1 MRTGRVIAVL
11 TPTGLPVCR
20 PTALVQVVKSRSS
33 CKEIAKRQHV
43 PKIGPN
49 TVQANALSEEVMFV
63 PAQHRGIPLD
73 IIGTYLGWR
82 RGSVVFASN
91 TSPALATKRPMTQT
105 PTRGP
110 VTTKGAQKNG

>member
-1 MRTGRVIAVL
+1 VRRGRVIAVL

-20 PTALVQVVKSRSS
+20 PTALVQVVKLRSS

-49 TVQANALSEEVMFV
+49 IVQANALSGEVKSV

-73 IIGTYLGWR
+73 IIGTYLGFR
-82 RGSVVFASN
+82 KKSVVFASN
-91 TSPALATKRPMTQT
+91 KT
-105 PTRGP
+105 PR
-110 VTTKGAQKNG
+110 